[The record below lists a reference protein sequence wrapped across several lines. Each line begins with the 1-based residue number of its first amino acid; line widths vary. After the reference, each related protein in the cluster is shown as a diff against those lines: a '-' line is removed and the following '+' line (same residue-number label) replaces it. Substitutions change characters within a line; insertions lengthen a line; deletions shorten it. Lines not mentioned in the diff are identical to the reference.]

1 MWIVSWVF
9 TTFDEELKLQVPLA
23 RGIFPITE
31 YLGRSAWKEFGDKV
45 GYVLLIKAS
54 LKLYRR
60 EVTNSWRL
68 MKKGLLDDRKL
79 YSYWAKCKEK
89 YFRWKVHKNGTFL
102 GLGTNNNNI
111 YYLVLRKLT
120 YIKWSNA
127 HYKRRMRIPVKQQ
140 PGGVKF
146 LFGNVPVI
154 SKTAHPSFPSLTK
167 VLLRTM
173 ENLTK
178 LRLTQS
184 DIWLSCRRTQ
194 KDSVIVSAFSMT
206 VHRVHDRVIA
216 PIFTVLLEHLW
227 AFEKA
232 S

>member
-1 MWIVSWVF
+1 M
-9 TTFDEELKLQVPLA
+9 
-23 RGIFPITE
+23 
-31 YLGRSAWKEFGDKV
+31 
-45 GYVLLIKAS
+45 
-54 LKLYRR
+54 
-60 EVTNSWRL
+60 
-68 MKKGLLDDRKL
+68 
-79 YSYWAKCKEK
+79 SYWAKCKEK

-102 GLGTNNNNI
+102 GLGTNNNNNI

-127 HYKRRMRIPVKQQ
+127 HYKRSMRIPVKQQ